1 MSDAMTTGLEAIF
14 LRVAPPDIAYI
25 KFVLESYEGVAV
37 VRTLD
42 RHDAV
47 IVVLVADDF
56 RTIARSVLR
65 SLRRDVDFAEI
76 PPPAD
81 AGEDWL
87 LRLWWRT
94 P

>member
-1 MSDAMTTGLEAIF
+1 MSETMATGLEAIF
-14 LRVAPPDIAYI
+14 LRVAPSDIAYV

-47 IVVLVADDF
+47 IVVLVVDDF
-56 RTIARSVLR
+56 RTIARSILQC
-65 SLRRDVDFAEI
+65 LRRDVEFVEI

-81 AGEDWL
+81 ACEDWL
-87 LRLWWRT
+87 LRVLWRT